1 MASKTRT
8 IGVGSIRPNPHQPR
22 KSFPKDA
29 IRALAG
35 TIKTHGLLQPLVVR
49 RRDGG
54 KGFELIAG
62 ERRLRAIKL
71 LGWQTVPVI
80 VTQAGDQQAEEMAVV
95 ENLMREDLNPVEE
108 GRAMQ
113 NLLDS
118 GVPYRRLAVRL
129 GKSVGYIQN
138 RTRLLSMPSEVQAL
152 ARDRPHMLMHC
163 YELSRVRD
171 NRLRQYLVGK
181 CRGDSLGQ
189 MTLTRLRRE
198 MLYAAQEKHREDD
211 DSPYALWR
219 CEFIRNP
226 EDGDEMYLGSCHP
239 SIVEK
244 CLRRISRNTLRR
256 SRPPYT
262 LWIPYAGSGT
272 GIETAK
278 RMGVR
283 RVIATDVIPMARGIV
298 KADARN
304 SGIASESVDAIFAH
318 PPYWH
323 AIRYSRVYGR
333 AKDVDDISLCRT
345 LDDYLQAMDEFL
357 AEAFR
362 VLRPDGRLY
371 VLIGDVRKKNLVVPL
386 VAHLTLLGTR
396 RFLLTNRI
404 TVLRNPSSP
413 LTPILISNARRRD
426 HLVDITETVLFF
438 RKPQ

>member
-1 MASKTRT
+1 VPA
-8 IGVGSIRPNPHQPR
+8 V
-22 KSFPKDA
+22 
-29 IRALAG
+29 
-35 TIKTHGLLQPLVVR
+35 VVR
-49 RRDGG
+49 AADRQSAEMAIVENVVREGLNPLEEGMAFRRLLD
-54 KGFELIAG
+54 AG
-62 ERRLRAIKL
+62 ESYR
-71 LGWQTVPVI
+71 
-80 VTQAGDQQAEEMAVV
+80 
-95 ENLMREDLNPVEE
+95 NLAKRI
-108 GRAMQ
+108 
-113 NLLDS
+113 
-118 GVPYRRLAVRL
+118 
-129 GKSVGYIQN
+129 GKAVGYVQN
-138 RTRLLSMPSEVQAL
+138 RIRLLSMPPEIQAL
-152 ARDRPHMLMHC
+152 ARDRAHMLMHC

-171 NRLRQYLVGK
+171 DRLRQYLVGK

-198 MLYAAQEKHREDD
+198 MLYSAQEKHKEDD

-219 CEFIRNP
+219 CEFIRDP
-226 EDGDEMYLGSCHP
+226 ADGDEMYLGSCHP

-244 CLRRISRNTLRR
+244 CLRRISRNTLSR
-256 SRPPYT
+256 SRPPFT
-262 LWIPYAGSGT
+262 LWIPFAGSGT
-272 GIETAK
+272 GIETARK
-278 RMGVR
+278 MGVR
-283 RVIATDVIPMARGIV
+283 RIVATDVIPMARGIV

-318 PPYWH
+318 PPYWQ
-323 AIRYSRVYGR
+323 AIKYSRVYGR
-333 AKDVDDISLCRT
+333 GNVAGDISLLRK
-345 LDDYLQAMDEFL
+345 LDDYLQAMDDVF